1 MTAQQWEQERH
12 TPLSLHCEHV
22 SSMFFFFYLLSPDLF
37 SDLLR
42 VFNKRLFSSSGDE
55 IFKGPH
61 LHDLFLMTASVSGTV
76 PCTC

>member
-12 TPLSLHCEHV
+12 TPLSLHCGHV
-22 SSMFFFFYLLSPDLF
+22 SSLFFFLLSPDLF

-42 VFNKRLFSSSGDE
+42 VCNKRLFTPSDDE

-61 LHDLFLMTASVSGTV
+61 LHDSFLMAAPVSGTV
-76 PCTC
+76 PCTW